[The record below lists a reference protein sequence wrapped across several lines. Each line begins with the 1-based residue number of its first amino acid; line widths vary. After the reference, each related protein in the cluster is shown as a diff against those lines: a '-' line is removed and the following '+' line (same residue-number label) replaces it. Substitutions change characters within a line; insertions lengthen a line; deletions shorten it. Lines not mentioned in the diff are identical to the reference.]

1 MPRGPHSSTVSTQ
14 PALCQGARSSSSSS
28 PVISKLN
35 VLARDFYFSRSVVS
49 GGDSVFDLQW
59 QAQVIY
65 REHTHTL
72 PAPRAPGG
80 LQGLAAEQ
88 SGWVFNCRRR
98 PLLFQQLLS
107 SWRDGSQDQVARS
120 EGCHQ
125 GAFLFLF

>member
-14 PALCQGARSSSSSS
+14 PALRQGARSSSS
-28 PVISKLN
+28 PFVSKLN
-35 VLARDFYFSRSVVS
+35 ILARDFYFSRSVVS

-72 PAPRAPGG
+72 PAPRARGG

-88 SGWVFNCRRR
+88 SGCVFNCRRC